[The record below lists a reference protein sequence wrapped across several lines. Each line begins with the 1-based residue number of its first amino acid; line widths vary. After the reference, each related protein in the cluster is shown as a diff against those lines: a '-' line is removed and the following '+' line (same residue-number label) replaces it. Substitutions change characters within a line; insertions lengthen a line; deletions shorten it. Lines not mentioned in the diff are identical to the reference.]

1 MSGINV
7 FYLLSMSIV
16 AAGLV
21 DLIVSYGAWK

>member
-16 AAGLV
+16 ATGLV